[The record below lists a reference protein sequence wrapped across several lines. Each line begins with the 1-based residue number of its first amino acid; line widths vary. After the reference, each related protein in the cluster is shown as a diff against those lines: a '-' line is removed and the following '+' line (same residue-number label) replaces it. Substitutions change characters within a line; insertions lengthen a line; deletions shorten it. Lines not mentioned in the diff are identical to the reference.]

1 MIHKS
6 WKRIEILNIIDKIG
20 LDIKQYS
27 YLHKD
32 ECLKKFTEYI
42 KSENL
47 NEFEYLFK
55 PKPIKKFGIFSK
67 VYINNK
73 KYPIDK

>member
-1 MIHKS
+1 MNIYKS
-6 WKRIEILNIIDKIG
+6 LKQLLDLL
-20 LDIKQYS
+20 LDIKNDMKVIHNIEYS
-27 YLHKD
+27 
-32 ECLKKFTEYI
+32 TAYI
-42 KSENL
+42 KL
-47 NEFEYLFK
+47 NKVITAIDNIIKFK